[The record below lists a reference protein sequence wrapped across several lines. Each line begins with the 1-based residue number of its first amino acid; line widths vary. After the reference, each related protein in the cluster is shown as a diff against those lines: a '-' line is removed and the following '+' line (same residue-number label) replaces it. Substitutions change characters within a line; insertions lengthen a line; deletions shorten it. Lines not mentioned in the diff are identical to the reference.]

1 MVEQLSGSFPR
12 VGRLIDLNTNS
23 ATCTE
28 VEAYLK
34 RYKKIPYNVLELD
47 EQRLDKKV
55 GTGFNNK
62 KKRFSS
68 PNLKANIIKL

>member
-1 MVEQLSGSFPR
+1 VLLVKQLSGSFPR

-47 EQRLDKKV
+47 EQRLHQEI
-55 GTGFNNK
+55 GTGF
-62 KKRFSS
+62 
-68 PNLKANIIKL
+68 